1 MGVWTPP
8 PRATASEGQVQGG
21 GRVQAADAAHS
32 PVAFP
37 RLPQDPQNTS
47 TPPGLEEGL
56 SLSLCL

>member
-8 PRATASEGQVQGG
+8 ERPPLKGECREEGE
-21 GRVQAADAAHS
+21 VQAADAAHS
-32 PVAFP
+32 RVAFP
-37 RLPQDPQNTS
+37 RLPQAPQNTS